1 MFYKPAYTHIA
12 ARNTQLWISCTSRK
26 RQNIVKGLKKYSTFT
41 RQIEQQ
47 TIGRK
52 FMFPSKLSL
61 PRIWH
66 FCQHPSVFFQFQTFT
81 TPVQGKLVEGK
92 SRRNVSE
99 VDLISTLQDEML
111 NVHFPDETA
120 RPQVDVKYSLGI
132 LLLPM
137 FSTSKDIFCATSYI
151 KYSNISI

>member
-1 MFYKPAYTHIA
+1 MHIA

-61 PRIWH
+61 LTFLPASFSLLSISNFHDPR
-66 FCQHPSVFFQFQTFT
+66 PEKT
-81 TPVQGKLVEGK
+81 
-92 SRRNVSE
+92 R
-99 VDLISTLQDEML
+99 
-111 NVHFPDETA
+111 
-120 RPQVDVKYSLGI
+120 
-132 LLLPM
+132 
-137 FSTSKDIFCATSYI
+137 
-151 KYSNISI
+151 